1 MKIETY
7 QRTEAWLNG
16 YEGASIVIDGRQP
29 FDCVNGR
36 KRLAEINNPY
46 SAYTQS
52 YSHKEWED
60 GFRTKIKE
68 RADRGIK
75 ND

>member
-1 MKIETY
+1 MKTETG

-16 YEGASIVIDGRQP
+16 YEAASIVIDGRQP
-29 FDCVNGR
+29 YDCVNGR

-46 SAYTQS
+46 NAYTQP

-60 GFRTKIKE
+60 GFQAKVKE
-68 RADRGIK
+68 HADIGVK